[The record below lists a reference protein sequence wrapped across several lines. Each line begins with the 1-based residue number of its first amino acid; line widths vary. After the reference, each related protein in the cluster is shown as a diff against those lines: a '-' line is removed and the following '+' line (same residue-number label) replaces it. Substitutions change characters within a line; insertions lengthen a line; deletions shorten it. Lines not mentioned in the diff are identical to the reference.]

1 MKKIKYII
9 IHCSATREDVA
20 YTVEQM
26 EADHK
31 ARGFRTIGYHYYIR
45 RDGTVTQHRGHDE
58 TGAHCKGY
66 NACSIGICY
75 EGGLDTQGKP
85 ANTLTD
91 AQRKSLGTMIRVL
104 QDMYPDAALVGHR
117 DLNPDKECPCFDVRN
132 EFDTSEQ
139 VKN

>member
-1 MKKIKYII
+1 MKDIKYII

-31 ARGFRTIGYHYYIR
+31 ARGFRTIGYHYYVR
-45 RDGTVTQHRGHDE
+45 RDGTVTQHRENYE

-66 NACSIGICY
+66 NSCSIGICY
-75 EGGLDTQGKP
+75 EGGLDRQGKP

-91 AQRKSLGTMIRVL
+91 AQRRSMGTLIRALRKS
-104 QDMYPDAALVGHR
+104 YPAATLVGHC
-117 DLNPDKECPCFDVRN
+117 DLNPAKACPCFDVK
-132 EFDTSEQ
+132 EVFSDILSE
-139 VKN
+139 